1 MKKERFV
8 IVKWIWDIYRPF
20 RKNVLVIFFFIAL
33 SEGLNLLSPV
43 IYGNVINS
51 FFAHNSLQTTLFL
64 VGLSFLLYVL
74 NAIVGQ
80 LDNLYELKHFDYNV
94 QQHVSNYVLEKNLS
108 FSMGQH
114 ISSHSGVKQSIIN
127 RGEHSLTS
135 LAFTFSFEVIPGF
148 LQILFIT
155 TMVLC
160 TDLLIGLIVLLG
172 VILFFVF
179 TLRIN
184 KIFNPK
190 VSKMQTLWQK
200 NGKLQHE
207 FTNNVSL
214 IQSHAQEPR
223 ALREYSTSL
232 SGVGRFGR
240 KLWGKHSVFTF
251 FRSFVSII
259 TRVVIMI
266 IGVIYVYNRVYLPG
280 YLLILFSWS
289 AQIFSILSRFGRMHR
304 QIAEMYGSV
313 KKLYILCTLEPEIR
327 IIENPVRP
335 ERFFGDIEFRNVSF
349 SYPQRSSQLFDDDDK
364 KTKTKQENK
373 KPSQGEIKETLHS
386 VNFSIVRGQT
396 VAFVGPSG
404 AGKTTIA
411 NLLLRAF
418 DPTQG
423 QIIIDGNDMR
433 VLDLKHYR
441 KHVGVVEQSV
451 SLFDNTLRY
460 NILFGLNGEAQRVTE
475 EQLTAIARTSCVD
488 KFFDKLEKGFDTYI
502 GERGVW
508 LSGGERQRVG
518 IARALAKNPEIMIFD
533 EATSSLDSQNESI
546 IRESINKA
554 SIGRTTIIIAH
565 RLSTV
570 KDADKILVF
579 DQGKIVGEGT
589 HQSLLKTCV
598 QYQNLVQ
605 KQVYSF

>member
-8 IVKWIWDIYRPF
+8 IVKWIWNIYHPF

-64 VGLSFLLYVL
+64 VGLSFLLYAL

-80 LDNLYELKHFDYNV
+80 LDTLYELKHFDYNV
-94 QQHVSNYVLEKNLS
+94 QQHVSNYVLERNLS

-135 LAFTFSFEVIPGF
+135 LAFMFSFDVVPGF
-148 LQILFIT
+148 LQILFIVI
-155 TMVLC
+155 MILC
-160 TDLLIGLIVLLG
+160 TDILIGLVVLLG
-172 VILFFVF
+172 VILFFIF

-190 VSKMQTLWQK
+190 VSKIQTLWQK

-223 ALREYSTSL
+223 VLREYGTSL

-251 FRSFVSII
+251 SRSFVSII

-280 YLLILFSWS
+280 YLLVLFSWS
-289 AQIFSILSRFGRMHR
+289 AQTFNILSRFGRMHR
-304 QIAEMYGSV
+304 QITEMYGSV
-313 KKLYILCTLEPEIR
+313 KKLYTLCSLEPEIK
-327 IIENPVRP
+327 IVENPVRP
-335 ERFFGDIEFRNVSF
+335 ERFFGNIEFKNVSF
-349 SYPQRSSQLFDDDDK
+349 SYPQRSSQLFDDEK
-364 KTKTKQENK
+364 ETRIKHGNK
-373 KPSQGEIKETLHS
+373 KHPQGEVKETLHNVS
-386 VNFSIVRGQT
+386 FSITHGQT
-396 VAFVGPSG
+396 VAFVGSSG
-404 AGKTTIA
+404 AGKTTVA

-433 VLDLKHYR
+433 VLDLKYYR
-441 KHVGVVEQSV
+441 KHVGLVEQSV

-460 NILFGLNGEAQRVTE
+460 NILFGLNGEAQCVTE
-475 EQLTAIARTSCVD
+475 EQLMAVAHTSCVD

-554 SIGRTTIIIAH
+554 SVGRTTIIIAH

-570 KDADKILVF
+570 KDADKIFVF

-589 HQSLLKTCV
+589 HRSLLETCI